1 VLAGHEPAALRGP
14 LDGLRTCQG
23 EDMPRRTA
31 AQLVTDLARALLG
44 GPLPLGVRCWDGSE
58 VPGPPG
64 APTLIVT
71 SPRALRRIV
80 YARDE
85 LGPARAYVSGE
96 LDVEGDLFQVLEL
109 PDNLPVRPRLR
120 LDHRALRAVVVD
132 LARTGALG
140 RPPPPPA
147 EEARLRGLRHSVRRD
162 RAAVSHHYDAGN
174 DFYALLLGPTMV
186 YSCAYFATPATSLE
200 DAQRAKL
207 DLVCRKLDLDRGMRL
222 LDVGC
227 GWGSLVLHAA
237 SAYGVRAVGVTISSA
252 QADLARRRV
261 TEAGLAD
268 RVEIRL
274 QDYREVTDGPYDA
287 IASVGMA
294 EHVGRAR
301 FPGYA
306 AGLRDLLAPG
316 GRLLNHAIALGPDA
330 PGGSDPRSF
339 FARYVFPDGELQ
351 PLGDHVGLLE
361 RAGLEVRDVEGLRE
375 HYALTC
381 RAWVANLEARWEEA
395 VRLVSPGRARV
406 WRLYLAGA
414 AVAFE
419 RRRVGVDQVL
429 ATRTTTGLT
438 DVGSWPLRRPDWSRA
453 QDDAAPAPATFPAS
467 ADSRRAY
474 G

>member
-1 VLAGHEPAALRGP
+1 
-14 LDGLRTCQG
+14 
-23 EDMPRRTA
+23 
-31 AQLVTDLARALLG
+31 
-44 GPLPLGVRCWDGSE
+44 
-58 VPGPPG
+58 
-64 APTLIVT
+64 
-71 SPRALRRIV
+71 
-80 YARDE
+80 
-85 LGPARAYVSGE
+85 
-96 LDVEGDLFQVLEL
+96 
-109 PDNLPVRPRLR
+109 
-120 LDHRALRAVVVD
+120 
-132 LARTGALG
+132 
-140 RPPPPPA
+140 
-147 EEARLRGLRHSVRRD
+147 
-162 RAAVSHHYDAGN
+162 
-174 DFYALLLGPTMV
+174 
-186 YSCAYFATPATSLE
+186 
-200 DAQRAKL
+200 
-207 DLVCRKLDLDRGMRL
+207 
-222 LDVGC
+222 
-227 GWGSLVLHAA
+227 VLHAA

-306 AGLRDLLAPG
+306 ARLRDLLAPG

-339 FARYVFPDGELQ
+339 LTRYVFPDGELQ

-438 DVGSWPLRRPDWSRA
+438 DVGSWPLRRPDWGRA
-453 QDDAAPAPATFPAS
+453 QDAAAPAPATFPAS
-467 ADSRRAY
+467 ADSRLMY